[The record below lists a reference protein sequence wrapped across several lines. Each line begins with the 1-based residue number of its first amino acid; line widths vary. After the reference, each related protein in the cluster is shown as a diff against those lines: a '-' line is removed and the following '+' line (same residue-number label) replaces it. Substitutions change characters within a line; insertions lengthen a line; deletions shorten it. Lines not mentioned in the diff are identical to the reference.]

1 MGKYDALAKTLPR
14 APREPH
20 SEQVAQ
26 AMDLITNRSP
36 VALAQAY
43 LAARNAKAEAEAVV
57 KAANVHVKA
66 AEVLLIDAYDEAD
79 VSSMKLS
86 DGSTVSTN
94 TDPYVVT
101 LDRDAVRSWAQANGH
116 ERDLN
121 INAQTLAAI
130 TKTRAL
136 AGDGSP
142 DGVELRTW
150 TAVRMRKA

>member
-20 SEQVAQ
+20 SDQVAQ
-26 AMDLITNRSP
+26 AMEAITDRSP

-43 LAARNAKAEAEAVV
+43 LAARTAKAVAEAVL
-57 KAANVHVKA
+57 KASNIQVKA
-66 AEVLLIDAYDEAD
+66 AELLLIDAYDDAD
-79 VSSMKLS
+79 VSSMKLA
-86 DGSTVSTN
+86 DGYTVSTN
-94 TDPYVVT
+94 PDPYVVT
-101 LDRDAVRSWAQANGH
+101 LDRDAVRAWAQANGH

-136 AGDGSP
+136 ASDGIP
-142 DGVELRTW
+142 DGVELRVW
-150 TAVRMRKA
+150 TAVRLRKA

>member
-14 APREPH
+14 APKAPH
-20 SEQVAQ
+20 SDQVTQ

-43 LAARNAKAEAEAVV
+43 LAARTAKATAEAAL
-57 KAANVHVKA
+57 KATNVQVKA
-66 AEVLLIDAYDEAD
+66 AELLLIDAYGEAD
-79 VSSMKLS
+79 VSSMKLA

-94 TDPYVVT
+94 PDPYVVT

-121 INAQTLAAI
+121 INAQTLSAI

-136 AGDGSP
+136 AGDGLP
-142 DGVELRTW
+142 DGVELRVW
-150 TAVRMRKA
+150 TAVRMTKA